1 MTVYLDI
8 VLLENICMNYI
19 ILYAT
24 GLINKVKIN
33 NIRIFLSS
41 LLGGTYAVMSFISIL
56 EIYSTIILKLILS
69 VSMVYLAFKPK
80 KIRTLV
86 KEIIIFYLTSF
97 ALGGAAFFLLYFI
110 KPQDI
115 LIKNGVYIGTYP
127 IKIALLGGI
136 VGFIVINI
144 AFKIIKGKLNKKSMF
159 CDIEI
164 NFMNKTSKV
173 KAMIDTGNLLKEP
186 ITMSPVIVVEK
197 NMLEEVIPNNIL
209 DNIDK
214 IISGKSSDIIDDLD
228 EKYKSRFK
236 VIPFSSLGKQNG
248 ILLGFRADKVIIEY
262 EENEIEQKNII
273 IAIYN
278 QILSKYEKYTALI
291 GIDLLEEGGIK
302 KNEYITNIKK

>member
-41 LLGGTYAVMSFISIL
+41 LLGSTYAVMSFISVL

-69 VSMVYLAFKPK
+69 ISMIYLAYKPK
-80 KIRTLV
+80 NLKTLI
-86 KEIIIFYLTSF
+86 KETIIFYLSSF

-110 KPQDI
+110 RPQDI
-115 LIKNGVYIGTYP
+115 LIRNGVYIGTYP

-136 VGFIVINI
+136 VGFIIINI
-144 AFKIIKGKLNKKSMF
+144 SFKIIKGKLNRKNMF

-164 NFMNKTSKV
+164 YFIDKISKV

-186 ITMSPVIVVEK
+186 ITGAPVIVVEK
-197 NMLEEVIPNNIL
+197 NMLENVIPKNII

-214 IISGKSSDIIDDLD
+214 IIIGDSQEIIENLD
-228 EKYKSRFK
+228 EEYKSRFK

-248 ILLGFRADKVIIEY
+248 ILLGFRSDKIIIEY
-262 EENEIEQKNII
+262 EENKIEENNVI

-278 QILSKYEKYTALI
+278 QTLSKYEKYTALI
-291 GIDLLEEGGIK
+291 GIDLLEEGGVK